1 MAGSLPFIFIHR
13 CNMNDFFLYRI
24 DEQGDA
30 TIYGKFPTLSQA
42 KLSASLLLIKDFCF
56 ILTGDM
62 NKIYFYDEKDGW
74 DYDVMTQKGKLDFLD
89 IYPNP
94 KDYK

>member
-1 MAGSLPFIFIHR
+1 
-13 CNMNDFFLYRI
+13 MNDFFLYRL
-24 DEQGDA
+24 DENGDG

-56 ILTGDM
+56 ILTSDM

-74 DYDVMTQKGKLDFLD
+74 GYDILTKKGKVDFLV

-94 KDYK
+94 NDYK

>member
-1 MAGSLPFIFIHR
+1 
-13 CNMNDFFLYRI
+13 MNDFFLYRI
-24 DEQGDA
+24 DEHGDA

-74 DYDVMTQKGKLDFLD
+74 DYDIMTQKGKLDFLD
-89 IYPNP
+89 IYPDP

>member
-1 MAGSLPFIFIHR
+1 
-13 CNMNDFFLYRI
+13 MNDFFLYRL
-24 DEQGDA
+24 DENGDA

-42 KLSASLLLIKDFCF
+42 KLSANLLLIKDFCF

-74 DYDVMTQKGKLDFLD
+74 GYDVLTQKGKVDFLG

-94 KDYK
+94 NDYK

>member
-1 MAGSLPFIFIHR
+1 
-13 CNMNDFFLYRI
+13 MNDFFLYRL
-24 DEQGDA
+24 DENGDA

-56 ILTGDM
+56 ILTSDM

-74 DYDVMTQKGKLDFLD
+74 GYDVLTQKGKIDFLE

-94 KDYK
+94 NEYK

>member
-1 MAGSLPFIFIHR
+1 
-13 CNMNDFFLYRI
+13 MNDFFLYRL
-24 DEQGDA
+24 DENGDA

-56 ILTGDM
+56 ILTSDM
-62 NKIYFYDEKDGW
+62 NKIQFYDEKDGW
-74 DYDVMTQKGKLDFLD
+74 GYDVLTQKGKTDFLG

-94 KDYK
+94 NDYK

>member
-1 MAGSLPFIFIHR
+1 
-13 CNMNDFFLYRI
+13 MNDFFLYRI

-30 TIYGKFPTLSQA
+30 TIYGKFTTLSQA

-89 IYPNP
+89 IYPDP

>member
-1 MAGSLPFIFIHR
+1 MTEYFY
-13 CNMNDFFLYRI
+13 LYRI
-24 DEQGDA
+24 DENGDA
-30 TIYGKFPTLSQA
+30 AIFGKFPSLSQA
-42 KLSASLLLIKDFCF
+42 KLSATLLLIKDFCF

-74 DYDVMTQKGKLDFLD
+74 DYDIITPEGKLEFLD
-89 IYPNP
+89 IYPDP

>member
-1 MAGSLPFIFIHR
+1 
-13 CNMNDFFLYRI
+13 MNDFFLYRL
-24 DEQGDA
+24 DENGDGA
-30 TIYGKFPTLSQA
+30 IYGKFSTLSQA
-42 KLSASLLLIKDFCF
+42 KLSANLLLIKDFCF

-74 DYDVMTQKGKLDFLD
+74 GYDILTQKGKIDFLG

>member
-1 MAGSLPFIFIHR
+1 
-13 CNMNDFFLYRI
+13 MNDFFLYRL
-24 DEQGDA
+24 DENGDA

-56 ILTGDM
+56 ILTSDM

-74 DYDVMTQKGKLDFLD
+74 GYDILTKKGKIDFLG

-94 KDYK
+94 NDYK

>member
-1 MAGSLPFIFIHR
+1 
-13 CNMNDFFLYRI
+13 MNDFFLYRI
-24 DEQGDA
+24 DERGDA

>member
-1 MAGSLPFIFIHR
+1 
-13 CNMNDFFLYRI
+13 MNDFFLYRL
-24 DEQGDA
+24 DDNGDA

-74 DYDVMTQKGKLDFLD
+74 GYDVLTQKGKVDFLC

-94 KDYK
+94 NDYK

>member
-1 MAGSLPFIFIHR
+1 
-13 CNMNDFFLYRI
+13 MNDFFLYRL
-24 DEQGDA
+24 DENGDA

-56 ILTGDM
+56 ILTSDM

-74 DYDVMTQKGKLDFLD
+74 GYDVLTQKGKIDFLG

>member
-1 MAGSLPFIFIHR
+1 
-13 CNMNDFFLYRI
+13 MNDFFLYRI
-24 DEQGDA
+24 DDQGDA
-30 TIYGKFPTLSQA
+30 TIYGKFPSLSQA

-74 DYDVMTQKGKLDFLD
+74 DYDIMTPKGKLEFLD
-89 IYPNP
+89 IYPDP
-94 KDYK
+94 KEYK

>member
-1 MAGSLPFIFIHR
+1 
-13 CNMNDFFLYRI
+13 MNDFFLYRL
-24 DEQGDA
+24 DENGDGA
-30 TIYGKFPTLSQA
+30 IYGKFTTLSQA
-42 KLSASLLLIKDFCF
+42 KLSANLLLIKDFCF

-74 DYDVMTQKGKLDFLD
+74 GYDVLTQKGKIDFLG

>member
-1 MAGSLPFIFIHR
+1 
-13 CNMNDFFLYRI
+13 MNDFFLYRL
-24 DEQGDA
+24 DDNGDA
-30 TIYGKFPTLSQA
+30 KIYGKFPTLSQA

-74 DYDVMTQKGKLDFLD
+74 GYDVLTQKGKVEFLG

-94 KDYK
+94 KDYR

>member
-1 MAGSLPFIFIHR
+1 
-13 CNMNDFFLYRI
+13 MNDFFLYRI

>member
-1 MAGSLPFIFIHR
+1 
-13 CNMNDFFLYRI
+13 MNDFFLYRL
-24 DEQGDA
+24 DENGDA

-56 ILTGDM
+56 ILTSDM

-74 DYDVMTQKGKLDFLD
+74 GYDILTKKGKIGFLG

-94 KDYK
+94 NDYK